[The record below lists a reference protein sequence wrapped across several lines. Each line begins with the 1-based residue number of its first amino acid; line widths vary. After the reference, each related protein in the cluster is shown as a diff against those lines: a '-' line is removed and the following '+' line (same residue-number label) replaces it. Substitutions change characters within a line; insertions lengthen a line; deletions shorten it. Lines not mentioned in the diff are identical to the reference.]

1 MNSPLKKLPRAL
13 DIKDEVPVSK
23 SIPTMIITKLIS
35 LINARLFPG
44 NLFSIKPI
52 EPVKLYICS
61 VNITPKM
68 PVIITSI
75 PQIIVMV
82 LF

>member
-1 MNSPLKKLPRAL
+1 
-13 DIKDEVPVSK
+13 
-23 SIPTMIITKLIS
+23 
-35 LINARLFPG
+35 
-44 NLFSIKPI
+44 
-52 EPVKLYICS
+52 VKLYICS